1 MTEREYIVSLHR
13 GVDYEAFNTEMIAA
27 TGAGAIPNRSVDV
40 ANARPNSLRNTHYSL
55 TDAEAAALNE
65 DPRVYACELKPEL
78 RDDIEL
84 DLRSIQDDDFTK
96 TTEDEGPFVNW
107 GLRRL
112 NEIAD
117 PYVGNDVTGGF
128 NFTLTGKN
136 IDIVIQDTGI
146 QFGHPEFQDAEGVD
160 RLQRINWYTE
170 SGISGAQP
178 GGFYNDFHGHGTHVS
193 STILGRTFGWAKDAN
208 LYILKVAGLEGPT
221 DPNPGIPVSDCFDVI
236 KGWHQNKPVNPDT
249 GVKNPTIVNMSWGY
263 FSRYFQITGGNYRG
277 TPWTD
282 TTRQTDKGMTGSF
295 DGTGYR
301 HPVRVASV
309 DTDIQEMIDAGI
321 HVCIAAGNS
330 YHKVDIPSG
339 VDYDNY
345 YTSASY
351 GNVYYHR
358 GGSPYDDEAFV
369 VGNMDSVVRFDN
381 KEQKAQSSETG
392 PGVHLYAP
400 GTNIMAAASRV
411 AIFTTGG
418 YSPNTFYNQA
428 NISGT
433 SMAAPQVA
441 GLLALY
447 LQLNPSAT
455 PAQAKAVLMNNAH
468 STTLHTTG
476 LDNDYTDF
484 RSMMGGSN
492 LLAYNIYNGANPST
506 VRFPDAPRYTLTT
519 NKNVVTEDE
528 SFTISIAT
536 VNVPDATNVPYTIT
550 GVNSAD
556 IEGASLTGNFVVNGS
571 GGSVTFTTTP
581 DFLTEGDEIFVLQL
595 DNGRAAISIVI
606 TDTVTAADIP
616 TYVLSS
622 TVEQVNEGESFTVTL
637 NTANVDNGTVLPY
650 IITGVSSA
658 DINGQPL
665 SGNLVVADG
674 TASFIVT
681 TIEDVTTE
689 GDETFNIAL
698 NGYPSNTLSVII
710 KDTSTNP
717 TFTLTTTSA
726 TAAEGDE
733 ITITLTTTNVLD
745 GTVVPF
751 TITGISSSDIED
763 ANLTDSF
770 TINSN
775 TASKTYRFGYDLTT
789 EGTET
794 MLLSLDNGEDSISIE
809 VTDVSLDRP
818 SGLTFTFDVTN
829 IGSAYWNLD
838 GADTDRDVDAENNPN
853 LMIVYGDTINFVV
866 DTPNYNFY
874 IKATDDLGT
883 EGLAEGVT
891 NNGSDS
897 ATVSFTPV
905 RSGTFYYRHPTIAAM
920 RGVITVLPD
929 AYFGLT
935 SSQTEVS
942 EGDTIT
948 VNLTTRYITDGT
960 EIPFTIAGDV
970 DSSDIVG
977 GERTGVFTV
986 TGNTAT
992 TSFVLSEDFATE
1004 DTETLT
1010 LTLDNG
1016 YDSISFTIIDTRIA
1030 GGSTFT
1036 VGITNDGASAWIVN
1050 GTDRTG
1056 AISGNN
1062 QTVEIDFGDTL
1073 IFNVNASGHP
1083 LRVNTANNTGQSNPA
1098 KDVDGQGTQ
1107 VGAVTF
1113 IPEGPGTYYY
1123 NCEIHSSM
1131 NGTIIVN

>member
-1 MTEREYIVSLHR
+1 
-13 GVDYEAFNTEMIAA
+13 MIST
-27 TGAGAIPNRSVDV
+27 TGGGSIPSRSVDV
-40 ANARPNSLRNTHYSL
+40 ENARPNSLRNTHYLL
-55 TDAEAAALNE
+55 TDEEAAALNS
-65 DPRVYACELKPEL
+65 DSRVYACELKPEL
-78 RDDIEL
+78 RNDIEIG
-84 DLRSIQDDDFTK
+84 LRTIQEGDFTK
-96 TTEDEGPFVNW
+96 TTQDEGSFVNW

-117 PYVGNDVTGGF
+117 PYVVNDVTGGF

-146 QFGHPEFQDAEGVD
+146 QFGHPEFQDAQGVD
-160 RLQRINWYTE
+160 RLQRINWYNE
-170 SGISGAQP
+170 SGIIGAQP
-178 GGFYNDFHGHGTHVS
+178 GGFYNDYHGHGTHVS

-221 DPNPGIPVSDCFDVI
+221 DPNAGIPVSDAFDVI
-236 KGWHQNKPVNPDT
+236 KGWHQNKAINPET

-282 TTRQTDKGMTGSF
+282 TTRQTDKGMTGAF

-301 HPVRVASV
+301 HPTRVASI

-330 YHKVDIPSG
+330 YHKIDVPTG

-345 YTSASY
+345 YTSATY
-351 GNVYYHR
+351 GNMYYHR
-358 GGSPYDDEAFV
+358 GGSPFDDEAFI

-392 PGVHLYAP
+392 PGVDLYAP

-411 AIFTTGG
+411 SVFATGG

-433 SMAAPQVA
+433 SMASPQVA

-447 LQLNPSAT
+447 LQLNPTAT
-455 PAQAKAVLMNNAH
+455 PAQAKAVIMNNAH
-468 STTLHTTG
+468 STTLHTTT

-484 RSMMGGSN
+484 RSVMGGSN
-492 LLAYNIYNGANPST
+492 LLAYNIYNGANAST
-506 VRFPDAPRYTLTT
+506 VRFPDAPRYILTT
-519 NKNVVTEDE
+519 NKSVATEDDT
-528 SFTISIAT
+528 FTISLAT

-556 IEGASLTGNFVVNGS
+556 IEGESLTGNFTVNDS
-571 GGSVTFTTTP
+571 SASITFTTTP

-606 TDTVTAADIP
+606 SDTVTTADIA

-622 TVEQVNEGESFTVTL
+622 AVTEVNEGQSFTVNLT
-637 NTANVDNGTVLPY
+637 TANVDDGTVLPY
-650 IITGVSSA
+650 TITGVTTA

-665 SGNLVVADG
+665 TGNFVVSSGS
-674 TASFIVT
+674 ASVTVT
-681 TIEDVTTE
+681 TTEDVTTE
-689 GDETFNIAL
+689 GDETFSIAL
-698 NGYPSNTLSVII
+698 NGYPSNTLQVAIR
-710 KDTSTNP
+710 DTSTDP

-726 TAAEGDE
+726 AASEGE
-733 ITITLTTTNVLD
+733 EVTITLSTTNVLD

-751 TITGISSSDIED
+751 TITGISSSDIEGVS
-763 ANLTDSF
+763 LTDSF
-770 TINSN
+770 TINSG
-775 TASKTYRFGYDLTT
+775 TDTKTYRFGYDLTT
-789 EGTET
+789 DGTET
-794 MLLSLDNGEDSISIE
+794 MLLSLDNGEDNISVTI
-809 VTDVSLDRP
+809 TDVSLDRP
-818 SGLTFTFDVTN
+818 SGLTFTLDVEN
-829 IGSAYWNLD
+829 VGSAYWNLD
-838 GADTDRDVDAENNPN
+838 GADTDKTITDEDNPG
-853 LMIVYGDTINFVV
+853 LVIVYGDTIDFVV
-866 DTPNYNFY
+866 NSPNYNFY

-891 NNGSDS
+891 NNGSDG
-897 ATVSFTPV
+897 ATISFTPV
-905 RSGTFYYRHPTIAAM
+905 RAGTFYYRHPTIEAM
-920 RGVITVLPD
+920 RGVITVLQD
-929 AYFGLT
+929 AYYGLT
-935 SSQTEVS
+935 SDQSEVS

-948 VNLTTRYITDGT
+948 VTLTTRYIDDNT

-970 DSSDIVG
+970 DSGDIVG
-977 GERTGVFTV
+977 GERTGVFNV
-986 TGNTAT
+986 VGNTAT
-992 TSFVLSEDFATE
+992 TSFVLSEDFVTE
-1004 DTETLT
+1004 DFETLT

-1016 YDSISFTIIDTRIA
+1016 GDSISFSIVDTRIA

-1036 VGITNDGASAWIVN
+1036 VGMTNSGSAAWIVN

-1062 QTVEIDFGDTL
+1062 QTIEIDFGDTL
-1073 IFNVNASGHP
+1073 ILNVNATGHP
-1083 LRVNTANNTGQSNPA
+1083 LHVNTVNLTGLGNSA
-1098 KDVDGQGTQ
+1098 KDVYDAGTE
-1107 VGAVTF
+1107 VGAVRF

-1123 NCEIHSSM
+1123 NCQYHSAM